1 MSPFGYLKDHFK
13 NAIPSNISELQGGLS
28 LSKNYKVSVDHL
40 DYVLRLL
47 HPSVSLEVRKH
58 EIDAAIY
65 AGERGL
71 GPSIVYVDANYNVII
86 MDFVSGTHLT
96 SLVINNQEKLKILL
110 QVIKQLHMSTGH
122 FPTGLTVF
130 ERIRLQIK
138 QLEEYEIPFPSK
150 SVQNALNK
158 LKYYEK
164 LFESEPLAPCHNDLN
179 ALNIIINED
188 AFKFIDWSDAGMGHA
203 FNDLGFFSL
212 VNCLR
217 EEQDC
222 KILDLYLERL
232 PSEKELNLFKHLKIV
247 NTLRIFSNNFSPFEL
262 PIKNEAE
269 RMERIAELEKILWGR
284 DLFPIR
290 YYLNLHI
297 KGQLNS
303 KELVIS
309 TCLSALRTFLE
320 LAYGHD
326 DA

>member
-1 MSPFGYLKDHFK
+1 
-13 NAIPSNISELQGGLS
+13 
-28 LSKNYKVSVDHL
+28 
-40 DYVLRLL
+40 
-47 HPSVSLEVRKH
+47 
-58 EIDAAIY
+58 
-65 AGERGL
+65 
-71 GPSIVYVDANYNVII
+71 
-86 MDFVSGTHLT
+86 
-96 SLVINNQEKLKILL
+96 VINNQEKLKILL